1 VAGTRDNAVGCV
13 ARLLLASHPATPL
26 VPLDAVLPSYLRAL
40 PPKEDWSEAHVA
52 YRALCHLLAHGA
64 RVAVAS
70 TGLEYVLLCVVLV
83 GGAHAYRALRHLLAH
98 GARVAVASTGL
109 EYVLLCVVLVGG
121 AHAYR
126 ALGATSWPMVSTRP
140 YQRGR
145 GGKCCADRGCA
156 AGMLASMQGG
166 TLWTPLLL

>member
-1 VAGTRDNAVGCV
+1 MAGTRDNAVGCV

-70 TGLEYVLLCVVLV
+70 TGLEYVLLCVVL
-83 GGAHAYRALRHLLAH
+83 A
-98 GARVAVASTGL
+98 
-109 EYVLLCVVLVGG
+109 GG